1 MCIRKC
7 LLFRLN
13 FDQLLH
19 PWFHYTHGVYIM
31 KISFKSDGQEKST
44 KILISWQELKN
55 ELLSFFVHRK
65 LLGR

>member
-19 PWFHYTHGVYIM
+19 PWFHYTQGVYIM
-31 KISFKSDGQEKST
+31 KISFKQLEGAVLTPSSK
-44 KILISWQELKN
+44 
-55 ELLSFFVHRK
+55 
-65 LLGR
+65 